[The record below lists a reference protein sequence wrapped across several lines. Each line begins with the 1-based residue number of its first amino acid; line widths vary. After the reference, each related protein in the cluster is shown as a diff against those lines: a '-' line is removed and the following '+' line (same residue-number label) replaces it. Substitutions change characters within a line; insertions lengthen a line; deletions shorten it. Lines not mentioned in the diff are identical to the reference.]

1 MNLLGSLRHLLPA
14 SAALALLVPLV
25 GGCQGWAMD
34 YGDPEAQFEAA
45 DAVELAPEYLGEKV
59 TVRGTVVGVVV
70 SDLGSTEATVTL
82 EDGVKARFGDMVVM
96 AASCEVG
103 QVVLIDGFV
112 RMANRST
119 VTLDP
124 AMLRDPAAPF
134 EPIRR

>member
-1 MNLLGSLRHLLPA
+1 MNVLGPLRLLLSA
-14 SAALALLVPLV
+14 SAALLLLVPLV

-59 TVRGTVVGVVV
+59 TVRGTVVGVAV
-70 SDLGSTEATVTL
+70 SDRGGNQATVTL
-82 EDGVKARFGDMVVM
+82 EDGVKARFGDMVEM